1 MAPQKIGKKLKAI
14 RLKLGL
20 RQIDIA
26 KKAEINVN
34 YYACIERDE
43 ENPTVETLRKIAK
56 VLNLESFDI
65 LSN

>member
-1 MAPQKIGKKLKAI
+1 MSSQKIGKKLKGI

-56 VLNLESFDI
+56 ALKLESFDI
-65 LSN
+65 VSP